1 MDDLPTRRASSRHLS
16 GLGLASTAIV
26 ALACIGPVL
35 LARPHILALPLMVLW
50 TAGLIDARA
59 RNRGPHLWLIAVM
72 AIWANLH
79 GGDFFGLAFI
89 GPFALEALITAGGQP
104 VQSPLSEAGQPALPA
119 GHQGRITHALS
130 ALINHIKAIRGWVL
144 FGLVAL
150 AAALAV
156 CLGRGVKVPTVHL
169 GVLLLL
175 HMALQHTRH
184 QLLLT
189 LVGSLILAEPFAA
202 ALGQTALR
210 SAEPAPGKTTR
221 LGPAAIRTQPVLNEY
236 GQGGYLIWQGISPF
250 IDGRT
255 DLYGDDFMNR
265 FSAATA
271 PDKLALDTLLGQW
284 RVRWALLS
292 PGNPLVAVMVQWPGW
307 HRIYADRYAVVRIAD

>member
-1 MDDLPTRRASSRHLS
+1 M
-16 GLGLASTAIV
+16 
-26 ALACIGPVL
+26 
-35 LARPHILALPLMVLW
+35 
-50 TAGLIDARA
+50 
-59 RNRGPHLWLIAVM
+59 
-72 AIWANLH
+72 
-79 GGDFFGLAFI
+79 
-89 GPFALEALITAGGQP
+89 
-104 VQSPLSEAGQPALPA
+104 
-119 GHQGRITHALS
+119 
-130 ALINHIKAIRGWVL
+130 LINHIKAIRGWVL

-150 AAALAV
+150 AAAMLTPQGIDGLIFPFKLLDLTSLSTVQEWRTADFTHIEPRELAV
-156 CLGRGVKVPTVHL
+156 IAALAVSLGRGVKVLTVHL
-169 GVLLLL
+169 DVLLLL

-184 QLLLT
+184 QLLLA
-189 LVGSLILAEPFAA
+189 LVGSLILAEPFAV

-221 LGPAAIRTQPVLNEY
+221 LGPAAIRAQPVLNEY

-250 IDGRT
+250 IDGHT